1 MENIQYLLL
10 MAGLI
15 FCAYRMM
22 VAKRILPSTLY
33 LAGISV
39 LVSVLLYLL
48 GAHQV
53 AVIEL
58 SVGAGLITVLLVYA
72 VSVVGDDALD
82 PTSVISKPLAI
93 TLIVLIV
100 ALLGW
105 MVYPLIQSAATV
117 GGSADLLYALWQE
130 RVLDVYIQIA
140 LIFAGVLGVLGL
152 LSEQPQI
159 RSGKRPVSAKM
170 SETTVRE
177 LHP

>member
-10 MAGLI
+10 MAGLL

-22 VAKRILPSTLY
+22 VANRVLPSTLY
-33 LAGISV
+33 LAGTSV
-39 LVSVLLYLL
+39 LVSVVLYLL
-48 GAHQV
+48 GAQQV

-72 VSVVGDDALD
+72 VSVVGEDALD
-82 PTSVISKPLAI
+82 PSSVLPKPLAMTFI
-93 TLIVLIV
+93 LAIV

-105 MVYPLIQSAATV
+105 MVYPLIEVSATT
-117 GGSADLLYALWQE
+117 GGSPELLYALWQE

-152 LSEQPQI
+152 LSEQAQV
-159 RSGKRPVSAKM
+159 RRRKMVEGKQNA
-170 SETTVRE
+170 
-177 LHP
+177 

>member
-10 MAGLI
+10 MAGLL

-22 VAKRILPSTLY
+22 VANRVLPSTLY
-33 LAGISV
+33 LAGTSV
-39 LVSVLLYLL
+39 LVSVVLYLL
-48 GAHQV
+48 GAQQV

-72 VSVVGDDALD
+72 VSVVGEDALD
-82 PTSVISKPLAI
+82 PSSVLPKPLAI
-93 TLIVLIV
+93 TFILAIV

-105 MVYPLIQSAATV
+105 MVYPLIQVSTTAA
-117 GGSADLLYALWQE
+117 GSPELLNTLWQQ

-152 LSEQPQI
+152 LSEQTQVR
-159 RSGKRPVSAKM
+159 RSKIVKSEQSA
-170 SETTVRE
+170 
-177 LHP
+177 

>member
-1 MENIQYLLL
+1 MENVQYLLL
-10 MAGLI
+10 MAGLL

-39 LVSVLLYLL
+39 LVSVVLYIL
-48 GAHQV
+48 GAQQI

-72 VSVVGDDALD
+72 VSVVGEDALD
-82 PTSVISKPLAI
+82 PTSVISKPLAM
-93 TLIVLIV
+93 TLIVAVV

-105 MVYPLIQSAATV
+105 MVYPLAQA
-117 GGSADLLYALWQE
+117 GGMAGASPELLSALWQE

-152 LSEQPQI
+152 LSEQAQI
-159 RSGKRPVSAKM
+159 RHHKITEGKSQA
-170 SETTVRE
+170 
-177 LHP
+177 